1 MQMLSMP
8 PNIEVLI
15 AYALGGGAFAAFAL
29 LPWIR
34 RIPLDMHRVWA
45 SEYQNYQPFLRDT
58 SELDISK
65 ASRFAIVV
73 GAALMCLG
81 LALVRGASLD
91 TAMLCLLLLGWI
103 LLTAINVRHELL
115 PDRIVLALLWLG
127 LLYRA
132 STGSASDNVLG
143 AVSGYLAPWLVVVAM
158 RSRMGGD
165 ILGLGD
171 LKAFAVAGAWFG
183 WTALPTVYAVF
194 VAVSLLTAAAFA
206 LRGAHRKKA
215 VPTGPAHMVATL
227 VVMLGYRIF

>member
-1 MQMLSMP
+1 MLSMP
-8 PNIEVLI
+8 LNIEVLA

-34 RIPLDMHRVWA
+34 RIPLDMHRAWA

-65 ASRFAIVV
+65 ASKFAIVI

-81 LALVRGASLD
+81 LAFARGASLD
-91 TAMLCLLLLGWI
+91 TAMLCVLLLGWI

-115 PDRIVLALLWLG
+115 PDQIVLALLWLG

-132 STGSASDNVLG
+132 STGPASDNVLG
-143 AVSGYLAPWLVVVAM
+143 AVSGYLAPWLVTMAV
-158 RSRMGGD
+158 RSKTGRD
-165 ILGLGD
+165 IVGYGD

-183 WTALPTVYAVF
+183 WAALPTIYAAF
-194 VAVSLLTAAAFA
+194 VVASLLMAAVFA
-206 LRGAHRKKA
+206 LRGTHHKRA
-215 VPTGPAHMVATL
+215 VPTGPAHMAAAVVA
-227 VVMLGYRIF
+227 MLGYRLF

>member
-1 MQMLSMP
+1 MLSMP
-8 PNIEVLI
+8 SNIEVLV

-34 RIPLDMHRVWA
+34 RIPLDMHRAWA

-65 ASRFAIVV
+65 ASRFAIVI
-73 GAALMCLG
+73 GAALICLG
-81 LALVRGASLD
+81 LALVRGTSLD
-91 TAMLCLLLLGWI
+91 TAMLCMLLLGWI

-143 AVSGYLAPWLVVVAM
+143 AVSGYLAPWLVMVVVRAK
-158 RSRMGGD
+158 MGGD

-194 VAVSLLTAAAFA
+194 VAASLLTAAVFA

-215 VPTGPAHMVATL
+215 VPTGPAHMAAALVA
-227 VVMLGYRIF
+227 MLGYRVF